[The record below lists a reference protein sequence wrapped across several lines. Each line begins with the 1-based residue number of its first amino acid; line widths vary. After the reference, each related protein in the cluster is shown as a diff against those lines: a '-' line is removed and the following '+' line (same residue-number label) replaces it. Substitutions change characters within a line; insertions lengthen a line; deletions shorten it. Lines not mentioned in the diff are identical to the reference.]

1 MKGNQT
7 NPAPTSFNPSNSAI
21 GCRIEVRLAAAHRRR
36 SLKGSR
42 FIMTIWGP
50 TVNATRKRS
59 YYTGGSLIPLL
70 QLPGGDAL
78 SVEWQV
84 PDIRGNATAATVQ
97 LSGEGCSPCA
107 PSYTVGAFL
116 CLGQG
121 LCYLGTQQLGGGGGQ
136 CCQGDGVPG
145 LRTSTLEPLAT
156 LSYERGRHSH
166 CGLRRLSQEKKA

>member
-7 NPAPTSFNPSNSAI
+7 NLAPTGSNPSNSAI
-21 GCRIEVRLAAAHRRR
+21 GRRTEVWIAVAHRRR
-36 SLKGSR
+36 SVNGSP

-50 TVNATRKRS
+50 TVNATRKQS

-84 PDIRGNATAATVQ
+84 PDIRGNATVQ

-107 PSYTVGAFL
+107 PS
-116 CLGQG
+116 
-121 LCYLGTQQLGGGGGQ
+121 
-136 CCQGDGVPG
+136 
-145 LRTSTLEPLAT
+145 
-156 LSYERGRHSH
+156 
-166 CGLRRLSQEKKA
+166 